1 MLYKQIVL
9 TDYANH
15 WGNSILIRSIYVNF
29 EKVLKLD
36 SATYLILAVI
46 LYSQN
51 DLEKAKWSRIYH
63 LKQKFGVK
71 ENIIVHWK

>member
-1 MLYKQIVL
+1 MLI
-9 TDYANH
+9 TEE
-15 WGNSILIRSIYVNF
+15 IRSYIYINF

-51 DLEKAKWSRIYH
+51 DLEKAK
-63 LKQKFGVK
+63 
-71 ENIIVHWK
+71 